1 MEIEAEPRAVAGTEI
16 GGFDAFFRAHFP
28 GVARAAALVGRDIS
42 LGPDLAQEAFERL
55 YPRWNEMTSTEHA
68 RNFVYRV
75 AVNLARSYVRQRLR
89 WDHLIARWRRDP
101 EVEPD
106 PAASTAAWVDVVEAL
121 GHLSPRQRACV
132 VLVDYADLGPE
143 EVAAALGMRAST
155 VRVHLTRGR
164 RALRQ
169 RLAIDD
175 EGGADDEA

>member
-28 GVARAAALVGRDIS
+28 GVARAAALVGRDAS

-55 YPRWNEMTSTEHA
+55 YPRWDQMASAAHA

-75 AVNLARSYVRQRLR
+75 AVNLARSHVRRRLR
-89 WDHLIARWRRDP
+89 WDHLARRWRADP
-101 EVEPD
+101 DVQPD
-106 PAASTAAWVDVVEAL
+106 PAAAAAAWIDVVDAL

-143 EVAAALGMRAST
+143 EVGATLGMRAST

-164 RALRQ
+164 RALR
-169 RLAIDD
+169 RHLAIDD
-175 EGGADDEA
+175 EEGADDEA

>member
-28 GVARAAALVGRDIS
+28 GVARAAALVGRDVS

-55 YPRWNEMTSTEHA
+55 YPRWDGMASEEHA

-75 AVNLARSYVRQRLR
+75 AVNLARSHVRRRLR
-89 WDHLIARWRRDP
+89 WDRLAWAWRAHP

-106 PAASTAAWVDVVEAL
+106 PAGAAAAWVDVVEAL

-132 VLVDYADLGPE
+132 VMVDYADLGPD
-143 EVAAALGMRAST
+143 EVADSLGMRAST

-164 RALRQ
+164 RALRE
-169 RLAIDD
+169 RLGIDE
-175 EGGADDEA
+175 EGPGDEA